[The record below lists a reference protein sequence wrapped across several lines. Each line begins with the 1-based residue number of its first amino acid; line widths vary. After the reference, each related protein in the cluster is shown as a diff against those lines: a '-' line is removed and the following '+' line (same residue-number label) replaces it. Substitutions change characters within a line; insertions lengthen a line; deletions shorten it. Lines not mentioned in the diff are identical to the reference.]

1 MAFQI
6 NGQTVIDNSRVASSM
21 TGIPGLAHD
30 ETTWNNA
37 SYQFGGFSSYAAG
50 TVNFATQSIQPDNF
64 SDFNNL
70 YIDITSNILSGDGS
84 TYGDNVI
91 IRLDGNTG
99 SDTWTIIPSS
109 HQWRID
115 SRCIIAMRKTDNGF
129 HIETWLTPSNY
140 DVDANYPKE
149 LNLQDARWA
158 GDGFV
163 SNTSESFDSIAIT
176 WPSWGGGTGNRLV
189 HSVQWR

>member
-84 TYGDNVI
+84 TYGANVTM
-91 IRLDGNTG
+91 RLDGNTG
-99 SDTWTIIPSS
+99 S
-109 HQWRID
+109 
-115 SRCIIAMRKTDNGF
+115 
-129 HIETWLTPSNY
+129 
-140 DVDANYPKE
+140 
-149 LNLQDARWA
+149 
-158 GDGFV
+158 
-163 SNTSESFDSIAIT
+163 
-176 WPSWGGGTGNRLV
+176 
-189 HSVQWR
+189 